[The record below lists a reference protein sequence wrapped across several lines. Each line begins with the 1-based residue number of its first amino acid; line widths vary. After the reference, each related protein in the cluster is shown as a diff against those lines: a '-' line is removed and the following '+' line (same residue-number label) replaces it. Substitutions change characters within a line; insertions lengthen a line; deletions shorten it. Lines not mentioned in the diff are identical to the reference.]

1 MKRIL
6 IALLLCLVLI
16 ITITVPT
23 LAAAQKVDLVPSPK
37 WNEPG
42 GGFVVFNNS
51 AGPNNLE
58 VTVALKAVRPDM
70 AYDVYLYVDTS
81 VGILLGTIMTN
92 WQGNSNFHTDLVVSA
107 GQHNLGVVVTWNNYT
122 NPYYSSAN
130 FISPNMSATL
140 TFK

>member
-6 IALLLCLVLI
+6 KALALCLVVI
-16 ITITVPT
+16 AM
-23 LAAAQKVDLVPSPK
+23 LAGPALAEAQKVDLVPSTK

-58 VTVALKAVRPDM
+58 VTVALKEVRPNM

-81 VGILLGTIMTN
+81 VGIMIGTIMTN
-92 WQGNSNFHTDLVVSA
+92 GQGNANLKTNRVVAA
-107 GQHNLGVVVTWNNYT
+107 GPHDLGVVVTLNN
-122 NPYYSSAN
+122 NPNAYYLSTD